1 MSRHPLI
8 HRTAGQSTQSASVR
22 TARTR
27 LFVVDVD
34 RKKRIDDSIDYFGHG
49 SVRRVVVIADRAA
62 KRCSTRCST
71 RTECSVSAEEQQW
84 FITTVRIVRPR
95 SDSGLDHCNG
105 ASSSDARHYKSL
117 AGC

>member
-8 HRTAGQSTQSASVR
+8 HRTAGQSTQSASGR

-49 SVRRVVVIADRAA
+49 SVRRVVVIADPCGEALLDALLDADRVLRERGGA
-62 KRCSTRCST
+62 
-71 RTECSVSAEEQQW
+71 
-84 FITTVRIVRPR
+84 TVVAGPRPET
-95 SDSGLDHCNG
+95 
-105 ASSSDARHYKSL
+105 
-117 AGC
+117 